1 MKSLLLNPVL
11 NKEFKLRLRS
21 FKSYLGILIY
31 LLVLGSIGMGF
42 IFLTTMNARMGY
54 FRPEESRYMFMVLSM
69 VQLALILFM
78 TPGLTAGVIS
88 GERERQTLNMLLTT
102 KQSSASIIIG
112 KLLSS
117 LSFLLLIIIA
127 SLPLYSITFLFGGV
141 SPVMLLATFGLYL
154 LTILTIGSMGVMF
167 STLLRKTIVSM
178 ITTYGV
184 ALFLT
189 AFTAFIALLSVEF
202 ISMGG
207 PNQVNNPIPYLLLM
221 SNPAAVMM
229 TVFEPSM
236 EKELFRQSGIT
247 FPLWISYLFTCILL
261 IALSL
266 WISISK
272 LRPSMKVRGNK
283 RSNV

>member
-1 MKSLLLNPVL
+1 MKALLLNPVL

-31 LLVLGSIGMGF
+31 LIVLGSIGIGF

-54 FRPEESRYMFMVLSM
+54 FRPEESRVMFMVLSM
-69 VQLALILFM
+69 VQLGLILFM

-102 KQSSASIIIG
+102 KQSSGSIIVG

-117 LSFLLLIIIA
+117 LSFLLLIIVA

-141 SPVMLLATFGLYL
+141 APRTILATFGLYMI
-154 LTILTIGSMGVMF
+154 TILTIGSLGVMF
-167 STLLRKTIVSM
+167 STLIRKTIVSM

-189 AFTAFIALLSVEF
+189 AFTAFVAVLSIQF

-207 PNQVNNPIPYLLLM
+207 PTQTQNPIPYLMLM
-221 SNPAAVMM
+221 GNPAAVLM

-236 EKELFRQSGIT
+236 QKELMKQSGISI
-247 FPLWISYLFTCILL
+247 PLWISYLFTCVFL
-261 IALSL
+261 ITLSL

-272 LRPSMKVRGNK
+272 LRPNMRVNK
-283 RSNV
+283 RRKA

>member
-1 MKSLLLNPVL
+1 MLLNPVL

-31 LLVLGSIGMGF
+31 LLVLGSIGIGF

-54 FRPEESRYMFMVLSM
+54 FRPEESRVMFMVLSM

-102 KQSSASIIIG
+102 KQSSASIIVG

-117 LSFLLLIIIA
+117 LSFLLLIIVA

-141 SPVMLLATFGLYL
+141 APGTILATFGIYL
-154 LTILTIGSMGVMF
+154 VTILTIGSLGVMF
-167 STLLRKTIVSM
+167 STLIRKTIVSM

-189 AFTAFIALLSVEF
+189 AFTAFIAMLSIQF
-202 ISMGG
+202 LSMGG
-207 PNQVNNPIPYLLLM
+207 PNQAQNPIPYLMLM
-221 SNPAAVMM
+221 GNPAAVLM
-229 TVFEPSM
+229 TVFEPGIQ
-236 EKELFRQSGIT
+236 KDLLKQSGISI
-247 FPLWISYLFTCILL
+247 PLWISYLFTCAFL
-261 IALSL
+261 ITLSL

-272 LRPSMKVRGNK
+272 LRPNMKVRKSK
-283 RSNV
+283 RPKE